1 MITERYKTNIL
12 LIVPLVRNEEVGK
25 IVVSRDL
32 VVVNLPTFFEANT
45 VLTFAVGLSLI
56 FSIFGSNRTFD
67 STLGSLKGVV
77 NVLLVEVS
85 LGVVASSFGVSEDCL
100 RVVSSVS
107 VGGKGVVD
115 LKLQIRALSKYALC
129 FYSEL

>member
-1 MITERYKTNIL
+1 M
-12 LIVPLVRNEEVGK
+12 RNEDVGK

-32 VVVNLPTFFEANT
+32 VVVNLPTFLEANT

-56 FSIFGSNRTFD
+56 FSIFGSNLIFD

-85 LGVVASSFGVSEDCL
+85 LGVVASSFGVSEDSL
-100 RVVSSVS
+100 SVVPSVS
-107 VGGKGVVD
+107 VDGNGVVD
-115 LKLQIRALSKYALC
+115 LKLQVSNLLRCAFCSMNNT
-129 FYSEL
+129 

>member
-1 MITERYKTNIL
+1 M
-12 LIVPLVRNEEVGK
+12 RNEEVGK

-56 FSIFGSNRTFD
+56 FSIFGSNLIFD

-85 LGVVASSFGVSEDCL
+85 LGVVASSFGVSEDSL
-100 RVVSSVS
+100 GVVSSVS

-115 LKLQIRALSKYALC
+115 LKLQI
-129 FYSEL
+129 